1 MSRRGPRRLT
11 NSILMPP
18 GAGRSASR
26 SGAGEESWAAAIGRS
41 RKNRVSPHWAARC
54 RRRSDS
60 LRMCCCHSSTAPQ
73 LPLRRIC
80 SAAHR
85 LSAALPVLRI
95 HSSCCWGNSRPRV
108 CGSNGG
114 WSRATGSF
122 WLASDDC
129 NNRNS
134 PMPGCWSS
142 NSVKAPAGQPPPGN
156 WWERTGIPVSTQDV
170 APLESWEASQRA
182 GCKGCGS
189 KSAIAANTGYAYSI
203 ILCARGE
210 NLFQSLRVQHSF
222 TPLGKLLRS
231 GFGETL
237 PDR

>member
-1 MSRRGPRRLT
+1 MSRCGPRRLT

-41 RKNRVSPHWAARC
+41 RKNSVSPHWAARC

-60 LRMCCCHSSTAPQ
+60 ARMCCCHNSTAPQ

-95 HSSCCWGNSRPRV
+95 HSSCCGGKSRPSACGAYGGCSKAAGRV
-108 CGSNGG
+108 
-114 WSRATGSF
+114 R
-122 WLASDDC
+122 LARVAF
-129 NNRNS
+129 NKRNS

-142 NSVKAPAGQPPPGN
+142 NSVRTPVGQPPPGN
-156 WWERTGIPVSTQDV
+156 
-170 APLESWEASQRA
+170 
-182 GCKGCGS
+182 
-189 KSAIAANTGYAYSI
+189 
-203 ILCARGE
+203 
-210 NLFQSLRVQHSF
+210 
-222 TPLGKLLRS
+222 
-231 GFGETL
+231 
-237 PDR
+237 